1 MQRASRTGK
10 GDSLNATVELRDLRA
25 NITVETDLADMDDE
39 TLESAA
45 ILAAMTHR
53 MTGSREAYDRLRDI
67 NAERRRRANR

>member
-1 MQRASRTGK
+1 MSFPLKDFRLDVTEFFVPSTTASRVP
-10 GDSLNATVELRDLRA
+10 LA
-25 NITVETDLADMDDE
+25 LADMDDE

-67 NAERRRRANR
+67 NAERRRRRAVAC